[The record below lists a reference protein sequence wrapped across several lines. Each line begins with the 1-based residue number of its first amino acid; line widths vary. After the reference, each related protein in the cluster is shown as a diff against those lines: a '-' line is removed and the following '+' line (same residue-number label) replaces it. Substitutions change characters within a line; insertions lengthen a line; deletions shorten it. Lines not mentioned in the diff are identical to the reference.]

1 MSEFSK
7 FLSEKIEE
15 QNSIKKRSIRQ
26 FSREIGISHDYLS
39 RIISGKV
46 IAPEQ
51 KIQEKIVCKVI
62 DEKDYQIF
70 FDLAA
75 KDRGEIPI
83 DIQKELSKKSNK
95 WNEIRNMLE
104 VGNE

>member
-7 FLSEKIEE
+7 FLSQKIDEH
-15 QNSIKKRSIRQ
+15 NSIRKRSIRE
-26 FSREIGISHDYLS
+26 FSREIGISHDYLR

-46 IAPEQ
+46 TAPEQ
-51 KIQEKIVCKVI
+51 EIQEKIACKI
-62 DEKDYQIF
+62 LKENEYQTF

-75 KDRGEIPI
+75 KDRREIPI
-83 DIQKELSKKSNK
+83 DIQKELSKESNK

-104 VGNE
+104 VEK